1 MLFAIAWKNVW
12 RNKLRSLIVI
22 LSITIGLIGGL
33 FYLAFSNGMVQDQ
46 IGSSIKT
53 EISNIQIHNPKYL
66 INDEIIYTIPSPI
79 EKINEIKSIPNVKAV
94 TSRIKSMAMISSA
107 NSGTGVTINGIDTTG
122 EKSISD
128 LYTKLID
135 GSYFDTKLKYPIV
148 IGSKLAEKLKV
159 KVKSKVVIT
168 IQDVN
173 GNITYGAFK
182 VVGIFKTFDTM
193 FDQANVFV
201 LGNDLAN
208 LISFDE
214 NQTSEIAVLLTH
226 NDFTDSVAAKIKNL
240 FRSEIK
246 NGNLVVRTWN
256 EINPILK
263 MLNEMTVQFTM
274 IFVVIILVALSFGI
288 INTMLMAI
296 MERVREIGMLMA
308 IGMSK
313 AKVFL
318 MIMLETIF
326 LSLTGGVLG
335 LFISWIIISIT
346 NFTGINLSSVAEG
359 LNSIGYSSFIR
370 PELGIFFYF
379 FIASLVILTAM
390 FASIFPARK
399 ALKLKPSEAIR
410 QDV

>member
-1 MLFAIAWKNVW
+1 MK
-12 RNKLRSLIVI
+12 
-22 LSITIGLIGGL
+22 
-33 FYLAFSNGMVQDQ
+33 
-46 IGSSIKT
+46 
-53 EISNIQIHNPKYL
+53 
-66 INDEIIYTIPSPI
+66 
-79 EKINEIKSIPNVKAV
+79 KINEIKSIPNVKAV